1 VEKLMQKGQEPK
13 IDKSMDLSDLN
24 KLIEDKKE
32 ESVNPSEMETMLSDL
47 KGDNKLNDV
56 VNDLF
61 YKSVKNMFDLGF
73 ELAEKLNLEL
83 ISSFKWDE
91 EKDKD

>member
-1 VEKLMQKGQEPK
+1 MQNEQEPK
-13 IDKSMDLSDLN
+13 INKSMELPDLN
-24 KLIEDKKE
+24 KLIEEKKE
-32 ESVNPSEMETMLSDL
+32 ESVIPSEMETMLSDL
-47 KGDNKLNDV
+47 NGDNKLNDV

-83 ISSFKWDE
+83 ISSFKLDE
-91 EKDKD
+91 EKDKE

>member
-1 VEKLMQKGQEPK
+1 MQNGQDPK
-13 IDKSMDLSDLN
+13 INKSMDLPDLN
-24 KLIEDKKE
+24 KLIEEKKE
-32 ESVNPSEMETMLSDL
+32 ESVIPSEMETMLSDL
-47 KGDNKLNDV
+47 NGDNELNDV

-83 ISSFKWDE
+83 FSDFKLDE
-91 EKDKD
+91 EKDKE

>member
-1 VEKLMQKGQEPK
+1 MQKGQEPK
-13 IDKSMDLSDLN
+13 IDKSMDLPDLN

-32 ESVNPSEMETMLSDL
+32 ESMIPSEMEAMLSDL
-47 KGDNKLNDV
+47 KGDNKLDDV

-83 ISSFKWDE
+83 LSSFKLDE
-91 EKDKD
+91 EKDKE

>member
-1 VEKLMQKGQEPK
+1 MQKGQEPK
-13 IDKSMDLSDLN
+13 IDKSMDLPDLN

-83 ISSFKWDE
+83 LSSFELDE
-91 EKDKD
+91 KKDKD

>member
-1 VEKLMQKGQEPK
+1 MQNGQDPK
-13 IDKSMDLSDLN
+13 INKSLDLPDLN
-24 KLIEDKKE
+24 KLIEEKKE
-32 ESVNPSEMETMLSDL
+32 ESVIPSEMETMLSDL
-47 KGDNKLNDV
+47 KGDNKLDDV

-83 ISSFKWDE
+83 ISSFKLDE
-91 EKDKD
+91 EKNKE

>member
-1 VEKLMQKGQEPK
+1 MQKGQEPK
-13 IDKSMDLSDLN
+13 IDKSMDLPDLN

-32 ESVNPSEMETMLSDL
+32 ENVIPSEMETMLSDL

-83 ISSFKWDE
+83 LSSFKLDE
-91 EKDKD
+91 EKDKE

>member
-1 VEKLMQKGQEPK
+1 MQKEQGPK
-13 IDKSMDLSDLN
+13 INKAMDLPDLN
-24 KLIEDKKE
+24 KIIEEKKE
-32 ESVNPSEMETMLSDL
+32 ASVIPSEMETLLTDL
-47 KGDNKLNDV
+47 NGDNKLNDV

-83 ISSFKWDE
+83 ISSFKLDE
-91 EKDKD
+91 DKDKD

>member
-1 VEKLMQKGQEPK
+1 MQNGQDPK
-13 IDKSMDLSDLN
+13 INKSLDLPDLN
-24 KLIEDKKE
+24 KLIEEKKE
-32 ESVNPSEMETMLSDL
+32 ESVIPSEMDTMLSDL
-47 KGDNKLNDV
+47 KGDNKLDDV

-83 ISSFKWDE
+83 LSSFKLEE
-91 EKDKD
+91 EKDKE

>member
-1 VEKLMQKGQEPK
+1 MQNGQEPK
-13 IDKSMDLSDLN
+13 INKSMDLPDLN

-32 ESVNPSEMETMLSDL
+32 ESVIPSEMKTMLSDL

-56 VNDLF
+56 LNDLF

-83 ISSFKWDE
+83 ISSFKLDE
-91 EKDKD
+91 EKDKE

>member
-1 VEKLMQKGQEPK
+1 MQKGQEPK
-13 IDKSMDLSDLN
+13 IDKSMDLPDLN

-32 ESVNPSEMETMLSDL
+32 ESVIPSEMETMLSDL
-47 KGDNKLNDV
+47 KGDSKLNDV

-83 ISSFKWDE
+83 LSSFKLDE

>member
-1 VEKLMQKGQEPK
+1 MQNGQDPK
-13 IDKSMDLSDLN
+13 INKSLDLPDLN
-24 KLIEDKKE
+24 KLIEEKKN

-47 KGDNKLNDV
+47 KGDNKLDDV

-83 ISSFKWDE
+83 LSSFKLDE
-91 EKDKD
+91 EKNKE